1 MGDGRGRG
9 RGVEK
14 GGGVIEEKII
24 YTITCTYSVIE
35 VATSPSTTVKP
46 EVDYQGAALQH
57 LLDKVKN
64 LKTQK

>member
-14 GGGVIEEKII
+14 GGVIEEKII